1 MDALEVFEQIERAV
15 KTIRM
20 LPRVAV
26 KERFCNWPEIIRS
39 FYDAYGYNDPD
50 PPKIR
55 PTARQITEM
64 DEVIKWLA
72 WLSNYGKE
80 YPRIIWAR
88 AEKCPWKPIM
98 KSTGLSENTC
108 RERFRI
114 ALFALQHAVAT
125 GEIKAQCQNRS
136 SK

>member
-1 MDALEVFEQIERAV
+1 MDALDVFEQIERAV

-39 FYDAYGYNDPD
+39 FYDAYGWNDPD

-55 PTARQITEM
+55 PTARQISEM
-64 DEVIKWLA
+64 DEVIAWLA
-72 WLSNYGKE
+72 WLSGYGKD

-88 AEKCPWKPIM
+88 AEKRPWKHIT
-98 KSTGLSENTC
+98 KVCTLSENTC
-108 RERFRI
+108 RERFRVG
-114 ALFALQHAVAT
+114 LFALTHAVDK
-125 GEIKAQCQNRS
+125 GEINLQSANRN
-136 SK
+136 KK